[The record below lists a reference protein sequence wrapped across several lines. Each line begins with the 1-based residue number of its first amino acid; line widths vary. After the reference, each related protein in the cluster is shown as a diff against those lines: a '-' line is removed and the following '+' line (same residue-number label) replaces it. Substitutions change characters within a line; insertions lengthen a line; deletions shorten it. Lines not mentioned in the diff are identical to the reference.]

1 MALATSRTTST
12 PAGVARRSGW
22 AGLRRSALYMVLMC
36 SGIALLLTVMDRGG
50 LAAKMVYSFS
60 IGACC
65 WLIID
70 GGRLGAAHLLARLR
84 LARGQDATDRPGF
97 PGWGLMIPLVL
108 LGMTLGPMAGLA
120 IADLLTGHRSPG
132 LFQLGSASAQV
143 TLVISVLATLATLF
157 TFTLLERLATARA
170 LAEAA
175 QRAAAENRLKLIEAQ
190 LEPHMLFNT
199 LANLRVLIGLDPTR
213 AQEML
218 DRLIGFLR
226 ATLGA
231 SRVASHPLQAEFE
244 RLHDYLALMQVR
256 MGERLQVRF
265 ELPADLAQVP
275 VPPLLLQPLVENSI
289 RHALEPRVE
298 GGRIEVR
305 ALRDAGGLL
314 LQVRDTGAGLA
325 SAATGGTRFGLQL
338 VQERLA
344 ALYGPAASLALAPA
358 DDSEGGMIAS
368 VRIPLPG

>member
-1 MALATSRTTST
+1 MT
-12 PAGVARRSGW
+12 PATPETAPPAPAGARRTGW
-22 AGLRRSALYMVLMC
+22 AGLRRSMPYMVVMC
-36 SGIALLLTVMDRGG
+36 SGIALMLTAMDRGG
-50 LAAKMVYSFS
+50 LLGKMIYSFS

-70 GGRLGAAHLLARLR
+70 GGRFGAAHLLARLR
-84 LARGQDATDRPGF
+84 LARGQGPAATPGF

-143 TLVISVLATLATLF
+143 TLVVSVLATLASLF

-199 LANLRVLIGLDPTR
+199 LANLRVLIGLDAPR

-218 DRLIGFLR
+218 DRLIGLLR

-244 RLHDYLALMQVR
+244 RLQDYLALMQVR

-265 ELPADLAQVP
+265 ELPAELAPVP

-289 RHALEPRVE
+289 RHGLEPRVE

-305 ALRDAGGLL
+305 ALRDAAGLL
-314 LQVRDTGAGLA
+314 LQVRDTGGGLA
-325 SAATGGTRFGLQL
+325 GAASGGTRLGLQL
-338 VQERLA
+338 VWCCTLF
-344 ALYGPAASLALAPA
+344 GT
-358 DDSEGGMIAS
+358 
-368 VRIPLPG
+368 